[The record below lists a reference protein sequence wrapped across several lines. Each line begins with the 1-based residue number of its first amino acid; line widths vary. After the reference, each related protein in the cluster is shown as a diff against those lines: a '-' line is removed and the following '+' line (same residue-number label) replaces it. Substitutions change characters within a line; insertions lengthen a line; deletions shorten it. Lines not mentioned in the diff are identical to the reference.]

1 MRLNIG
7 RASARRRT
15 WRVTLLIA
23 VPSPAIS
30 WAKPACLDVWPGL
43 DGGWVLRQPDDY
55 RLTDNQV
62 ERLRDEAMR
71 GSADAALRL
80 GRFYVRTVDPDSRE
94 GLYWLHIAVENGS
107 PGGMLELGQVL
118 VESDDAREKARGVYW
133 LRRSLQICEK
143 PGRDIVRLKLQ

>member
-1 MRLNIG
+1 M
-7 RASARRRT
+7 
-15 WRVTLLIA
+15 
-23 VPSPAIS
+23 
-30 WAKPACLDVWPGL
+30 
-43 DGGWVLRQPDDY
+43 LRQPDDY